1 VIKEE
6 NVSQFV
12 HKDAIMGIAW
22 RQISANATLVLWV
35 RAVMSRANAMATR
48 IVKAQA
54 IVTSVLIAKTTRWEI
69 SVSFASKFFV
79 PLRVYFLLCFCC

>member
-1 VIKEE
+1 
-6 NVSQFV
+6 
-12 HKDAIMGIAW
+12 
-22 RQISANATLVLWV
+22 
-35 RAVMSRANAMATR
+35 MSRANAMATR

-79 PLRVYFLLCFCC
+79 PSYPTTKVYCLGVF